1 MEASVSMIWNAIL
14 SLACGSFIWWVRG
27 VNVKIDDNRKLLSRT
42 REEIAKEYALKD
54 DVEKD
59 LKQIMDR
66 FDRVENKLDNLME
79 RIIK

>member
-1 MEASVSMIWNAIL
+1 MDASVSMIWNAVL
-14 SLACGSFIWWVRG
+14 SLACGSFVWWVRG

-42 REEIAKEYALKD
+42 REDMAREYALKT
-54 DVEKD
+54 DVERD

-66 FDRVENKLDNLME
+66 FDRLEIKLDNLME